1 MKNFILAV
9 LFIAGVIGISAAVSR
24 ITISQIV
31 PASAP
36 GSNGAVAYTTSGG
49 LTQWLS
55 LANPIGGPTF
65 HTETP
70 SGTINSINAA
80 FTLANTPTGSPTPT
94 FLVLTRNGLIQ
105 QIGASGDFTISG
117 ATITFNTASTPST
130 GDILQ
135 AFYF

>member
-70 SGTINSINAA
+70 SGTIDGSNPT
-80 FTLANTPTGSPTPT
+80 FTLAHAPSPGAS
-94 FLVLTRNGLIQ
+94 LVLVRNGVIQ
-105 QIGASGDFTISG
+105 
-117 ATITFNTASTPST
+117 
-130 GDILQ
+130 LQ
-135 AFYF
+135 ASSDPGDYTLSSSTIIFRTGHQPDTSDWLAVWYRY